1 MMSVL
6 IPLAIIAFFT
16 APFAISGFR
25 RAWRSAAMILVLLA
39 LYTAYAWLRPLPAD
53 MQETDRLGA
62 NGWRMILPILSVA
75 TTAAF
80 ASGFALSFLR
90 SRRSP

>member
-1 MMSVL
+1 MSVFV
-6 IPLAIIAFFT
+6 PLAIIAFFS

-25 RAWRSAAMILVLLA
+25 RAWRGAAIVLVLLA

-62 NGWRMILPILSVA
+62 NGWKMILLILSAA

-80 ASGFALSFLR
+80 ATGFALSFLR
-90 SRRSP
+90 SHRSR